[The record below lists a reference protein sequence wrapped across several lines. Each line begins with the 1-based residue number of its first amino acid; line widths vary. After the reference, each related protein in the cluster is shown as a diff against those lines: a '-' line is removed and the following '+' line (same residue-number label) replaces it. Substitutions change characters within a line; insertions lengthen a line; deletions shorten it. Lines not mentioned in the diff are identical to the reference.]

1 MNKKINLKGVLS
13 IILAMVIAINIAPTL
28 VFAVSNEEPYITSL
42 GTPQLYNADKADVET
57 LEASVDLTELKEYLF
72 EQFKTCSDRIDV
84 SEYEI
89 PNNEATR
96 TALAV
101 FIWEEI
107 PEAFHVNE
115 LATSGGTYI
124 TGIHPTYLYTSDEY
138 LNMYQECQV
147 IVNQILQGIKNNN
160 NLSDVEK
167 ALLIHDR
174 LAVHCEYDY
183 NNGENQFDIYG
194 ALVDKTAVCQG
205 YAEAYDYLLE
215 QVGIESYICTS
226 TELYH
231 AWNII
236 YINDEPYHVDVTWD
250 DYSWQTGERGAVG
263 VVVHDNFLR
272 SSAGIYSTGHE
283 ADDYDTSPCDT
294 TYDNYF
300 WQNSETAFQLIGD
313 EIYYIDNTAATLNRY
328 RDTAELC
335 SVEDIWKW
343 QEVYHWGN
351 NARLSSDGEELLYSL
366 SDKVYK
372 YNVETAVSEEIYA
385 PILTDGTY
393 IFGFAYVDGYLICD
407 VNDCP
412 PYASYGIEGLYQLQ
426 TLYKTTSAEDTAIGD
441 VNSDGEVNN
450 LDRQILTRHLAK
462 WEGYE
467 ADKLNLKAADVNE
480 DGEVNNLDRQ
490 ILTRHLAK
498 WAGYETLP
506 YEANTDSNTNNPD
519 NGNTHEEDPPA
530 KDVELEPLF

>member
-1 MNKKINLKGVLS
+1 MDKKISLKGVLS
-13 IILAMVIAINIAPTL
+13 IVVAMVIAINVIPTS
-28 VFAVSNEEPYITSL
+28 VFAVSNEEPYTISL
-42 GTPQLYNADKADVET
+42 GTPQLYDADKADVET
-57 LEASVDLTELKEYLF
+57 LEASVELTELKEYLF

-89 PNNEATR
+89 PNNEAAR

-101 FIWEEI
+101 FIWEEM
-107 PEAFHVNE
+107 PESFHVNE
-115 LATSGGTYI
+115 LATSGETYI
-124 TGIHPTYLYTSDEY
+124 TGIHPTYLYTQDEY
-138 LNMYQECQV
+138 VTMYQECQV
-147 IVNQILQGIKNNN
+147 VVNEILQGIKNNN
-160 NLSDVEK
+160 SLTDVEK
-167 ALLIHDR
+167 ALLLHDR

-183 NNGENQFDIYG
+183 NNGENQFDLYG

-226 TELYH
+226 AELYH

-236 YINDEPYHVDVTWD
+236 YINDKPYHVDVTWD

-283 ADDYDTSPCDT
+283 ADDYDTSPSDT

-300 WQNSETAFQLIGD
+300 WQNSETAFQLIGN
-313 EIYYIDNTAATLNRY
+313 EIYYIDNTAATLNQY
-328 RDTAELC
+328 SDNVALC
-335 SVEDIWKW
+335 SVEDTWKW
-343 QEVYHWGN
+343 QEVYYWGN
-351 NARLSSDGEELLYSL
+351 NARLSSDGEDLLYSL
-366 SDKVYK
+366 SNKVYK

-385 PILTDGTY
+385 PTLTEGTY
-393 IFGFAYVDGYLICD
+393 IFGFTYSDGYLICD

-426 TLYKTTSAEDTAIGD
+426 TLYKTTSTEDTVIGD
-441 VNSDGEVNN
+441 VNDDGEVNSLDRQMLTRHLAN
-450 LDRQILTRHLAK
+450 WEGYEAETLNMEAADVNEDGEVNSLDRQILTRHLAN

-467 ADKLNLKAADVNE
+467 N
-480 DGEVNNLDRQ
+480 
-490 ILTRHLAK
+490 
-498 WAGYETLP
+498 LP
-506 YEANTDSNTNNPD
+506 YGTSTDSGSDNPDSGNTDD
-519 NGNTHEEDPPA
+519 EED
-530 KDVELEPLF
+530 DEIGWGPLF